1 MSAEH
6 AAASTSEPWTV
17 RRVLSWMTQHFTE
30 RGCDTP
36 RLDAEVLLAHILRCP
51 RIQLYVQYERP
62 LTDGERAE
70 LRELVKRRSSY
81 EPVAYLVGHREFFG
95 LKFRV
100 TPAVLIPRPDTETL
114 VLELID
120 QLKGISPT
128 ETCDFPSAALIEL
141 GIGSGAISVTAAVQ
155 LPGLTVHAVDVSPD
169 ALQVAG
175 ENAARHE
182 VSDRVTLYEGDLFTP
197 LPDGL
202 QVEAIVSNPPYVR
215 QADLERLD
223 ADVRDHEPRL
233 ALDGGVEGLDVA
245 RRIVSESSRFLK
257 PGGLILLEL
266 SPDNIR
272 QAEEFLESQGVYEN
286 IRILKDAGGRERVL
300 AARKV

>member
-1 MSAEH
+1 MSAES
-6 AAASTSEPWTV
+6 AAASASEPWTV
-17 RRVLSWMTQHFTE
+17 RRVLSWMMQHFTE

-36 RLDAEVLLAHILRCP
+36 RLDAEILLAHILDCP

-62 LTDGERAE
+62 LTDYERAR

-100 TPAVLIPRPDTETL
+100 TPEVLIPRPDTETL

-128 ETCDFPSAALIEL
+128 ETCNFPSPVLIEL
-141 GIGSGAISVTAAVQ
+141 GIGSGAISVAAAAH
-155 LPGLTVHAVDVSPD
+155 LPSLTIHAVDISPA
-169 ALQVAG
+169 ALEVAR
-175 ENAARHE
+175 ENASRHE
-182 VSDRVTLYEGDLFTP
+182 VGDRVMLYEGDLFSP
-197 LPDGL
+197 LPSDL
-202 QVEAIVSNPPYVR
+202 KVEAIVSNPPYVR
-215 QADLERLD
+215 QTDLERLD

-233 ALDGGVEGLDVA
+233 ALDGGIDGLDVA
-245 RRIVSESSRFLK
+245 RRILSESSRFLK

>member
-1 MSAEH
+1 MSSDP
-6 AAASTSEPWTV
+6 AASSEPWTV

-36 RLDAEVLLAHILRCP
+36 RLDAEVLLAHILNCP
-51 RIQLYVQYERP
+51 RIQLYVRYEHP
-62 LTDGERAE
+62 LTDADRAR
-70 LRELVKRRSSY
+70 LRELVKRRSAF

-95 LKFRV
+95 LDFRI

-114 VLELID
+114 VLELLD
-120 QLKGISPT
+120 HLKEISPA
-128 ETCDFPSAALIEL
+128 ETSDFPPAVVIEL
-141 GIGSGAISVTAAVQ
+141 GIGSGAISVAAVVQ
-155 LPGLTVHAVDVSPD
+155 RPNLTIHAVDISRA
-169 ALQVAG
+169 ALEVAR

-182 VSDRVTLYEGDLFTP
+182 VGDRVVLYEGDLFSP
-197 LPDGL
+197 LPSDL

-233 ALDGGVEGLDVA
+233 ALDGGIDGLDVA
-245 RRIVSESSRFLK
+245 RRIMSQSARFLK
-257 PGGLILLEL
+257 PGGLILVEL
-266 SPDNIR
+266 SPDSIR
-272 QAEEFLESQGVYEN
+272 EAEEFLKRQGVYDK